1 MYVTLYDG
9 HVHPGVNMLLGMGKL
24 VGSNDP
30 DAVAAAGKEI
40 QDWAQGA
47 SDSIVHLITE
57 VSLVTARTDVRK
69 RETTDVP
76 YQRTQANEQDIQNR
90 MRELEK
96 SLGNILPQSSTSSRI
111 EEIVQNAEK
120 AQVQETT
127 RTMSAAVD
135 ANPVYRKKVGKKV
148 FV

>member
-40 QDWAQGA
+40 QDWAQVA
-47 SDSIVHLITE
+47 SDSIVHLIAE
-57 VSLVTARTDVRK
+57 VRFVTVCTDVRK

-76 YQRTQANEQDIQNR
+76 Y
-90 MRELEK
+90 
-96 SLGNILPQSSTSSRI
+96 
-111 EEIVQNAEK
+111 
-120 AQVQETT
+120 
-127 RTMSAAVD
+127 
-135 ANPVYRKKVGKKV
+135 
-148 FV
+148 